1 MAILINQELW
11 ADAGHHLAD
20 PGAVYNGRTEFEEMR
35 CFRTLVV
42 DEYKKLGGEVY
53 HDLDHETNAQ
63 FQGRMKTNRG
73 SVVVSFHLNASAN
86 PEANGSECVISDNAS
101 ANSKAL
107 AVELLDVTCEILG
120 TRKRRVLKESETPRK
135 RLGILNKPG
144 MAVLVEIC
152 FLSSLDDMEKFDK
165 NKSALARAYAKIIKR
180 YDDLLKIDG
189 K

>member
-1 MAILINQELW
+1 ELW

-35 CFRTLVV
+35 CFRTLVS
-42 DEYKKLGGEVY
+42 DEYKRLGGEVY
-53 HDLDHETNAQ
+53 MDSDHETNTQ

-86 PEANGSECVISDNAS
+86 PGANGSECVISDNAS

-107 AVELLDVTCEILG
+107 AVEILDVTCDILG
-120 TRKRRVLKESETPRK
+120 TRKRRVISESETPRK
-135 RLGILNKPG
+135 KLGILNKSG

-152 FLSSLDDMEKFDK
+152 FISSVDDMVKFDK
-165 NKSALARAYAKIIKR
+165 NKVVLAKAYARIIKR
-180 YDDLLKIDG
+180 YDDLI
-189 K
+189 